1 MTASDSRKVQ
11 KIVFDVVQDPIP
23 RDCKLPMELSRDI
36 LRNMF
41 AERFGYSDL
50 TQNDIDALEG
60 FIAIEL
66 ARYNR
71 ECSYARNTN
80 MHTSHRGKVCS
91 KIRMNHRTGGIESAF
106 LSCDGSYFTG
116 REAISF
122 NSDGFI
128 GFCGWAND
136 KNSIPFLV
144 AFYRWVNEWLDNS
157 FGGHYRELL
166 EAAEDGE

>member
-11 KIVFDVVQDPIP
+11 KIVIEVDPNPVP
-23 RDCKLPMELSRDI
+23 RDYKFDMELSRDA
-36 LRNMF
+36 LRKMF
-41 AERFGYSDL
+41 AERFTYSDL
-50 TQNDIDALEG
+50 TQHDIEALEG

-66 ARYNR
+66 ARYNKER
-71 ECSYARNTN
+71 AYAAFSA
-80 MHTSHRGKVCS
+80 MHISHRVKFSPTVAMS
-91 KIRMNHRTGGIESAF
+91 SRAGGIESAF
-106 LSCDGSYFTG
+106 LFCDGSYFNG

-128 GFCGWAND
+128 GFCGWADD

-157 FGGHYRELL
+157 FGGHYREI
-166 EAAEDGE
+166 AEVNGDD

>member
-41 AERFGYSDL
+41 DERFGYSDI
-50 TQNDIDALEG
+50 TPNDIDALEG

-128 GFCGWAND
+128 GFCGWADD
-136 KNSIPFLV
+136 KNSTPFSSRSIAGSTNGSTTASATIIERL
-144 AFYRWVNEWLDNS
+144 R
-157 FGGHYRELL
+157 R
-166 EAAEDGE
+166 

>member
-50 TQNDIDALEG
+50 TPNDIDALEG

-71 ECSYARNTN
+71 ECSYARNAN
-80 MHTSHRGKVCS
+80 MHISHRVKFSPTVAMDFRAC
-91 KIRMNHRTGGIESAF
+91 GIESAF
-106 LSCDGSYFTG
+106 LFCDGSYFNG

-128 GFCGWAND
+128 GFCGWADD

-144 AFYRWVNEWLDNS
+144 AFYRGVSEWLDSS
-157 FGGHYRELL
+157 FGGHYREI
-166 EAAEDGE
+166 AEVNGDD